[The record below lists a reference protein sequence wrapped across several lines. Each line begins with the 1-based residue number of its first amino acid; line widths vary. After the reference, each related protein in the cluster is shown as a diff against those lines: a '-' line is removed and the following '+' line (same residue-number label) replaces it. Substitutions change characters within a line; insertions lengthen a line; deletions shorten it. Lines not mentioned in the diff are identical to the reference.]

1 MVGILGIVTLLTIAF
16 LISKDRKAINYRTI
30 CGAWLL
36 QVGFAL
42 LVLYIPVGREA
53 LQGASDFI
61 LTTLNYGQ
69 VGSGFM
75 FGDLAHFK
83 LGFIFAINALPV
95 IVFFSALVAVLYH
108 FGIMQ
113 VVINVVGR
121 FLQKLLH
128 TSQAESLSATSNI
141 FIGQTEAPLIVRPY
155 IAKMTD
161 SELFAVMT
169 GGLASIAGTV
179 LGGFAQLGVQV
190 EILIAASFMAAP
202 GGLLMAKIIYPET
215 QASEDPKG
223 IEMEASPAANFVE
236 AAANGAS
243 SGLQLALNIG
253 AMLIAF
259 VSLIAL
265 ANGILG
271 GVGHWFG
278 VDQLSLELI
287 FGYLFAPVAF
297 VLGVPWNEAVFAGSF
312 LGQKVI
318 FNEFVAYQSLSPY
331 LNSMQEGVAVIAETG
346 LPMSQKT
353 QVILSYALCGFANI
367 SSVAILLG
375 GLGTIAPS
383 RRDDIARMGF
393 KAVIAG
399 SMSNFMS
406 AAIAGIIFSMTL

>member
-1 MVGILGIVTLLTIAF
+1 M
-16 LISKDRKAINYRTI
+16 
-30 CGAWLL
+30 
-36 QVGFAL
+36 Q
-42 LVLYIPVGREA
+42 LVI
-53 LQGASDFI
+53 
-61 LTTLNYGQ
+61 
-69 VGSGFM
+69 
-75 FGDLAHFK
+75 K
-83 LGFIFAINALPV
+83 
-95 IVFFSALVAVLYH
+95 
-108 FGIMQ
+108 
-113 VVINVVGR
+113 VVGR
-121 FLQKLLH
+121 SIQKLLQ

-141 FIGQTEAPLIVRPY
+141 FVGQTEAPLIVRPY

-215 QASEDPKG
+215 EQSADPKG
-223 IEMEASPAANFVE
+223 VAMESSQAANFVE

-243 SGLQLALNIG
+243 SGLHLALNIG

-265 ANGILG
+265 VNGALDS
-271 GVGHWFG
+271 VGHWFG
-278 VDQLSLELI
+278 LEKLSLEFI
-287 FGYLFAPVAF
+287 FGYLFAPIAL
-297 VLGVPWNEAVFAGSF
+297 VLGVPWEEALVAGSL

-331 LNSMQEGVAVIAETG
+331 LDSMKEGAALIAETG

-375 GLGTIAPS
+375 GLGTMAPS

-406 AAIAGIIFSMTL
+406 AAIAGVIFSMTL